1 MVGETKI
8 CRELSP
14 CETHE
19 MSLARTSIDKSY
31 EFTSLPL
38 SLPTFPRRIHLIPL
52 AEHCT
57 IRLHAKLCK
66 LVDPHRLL
74 RASLFNY
81 IFRVS
86 RNIFIIAI
94 LVSTTLTESICNGT
108 NKWRIIR
115 IEFSFECLGGEELSG
130 SGEKWIRG
138 NVSREE
144 ERACCFII
152 NVIEE

>member
-108 NKWRIIR
+108 NNWRIIR
-115 IEFSFECLGGEELSG
+115 IEFSFGCLGEGGKNCRGVGRSG
-130 SGEKWIRG
+130 SAATCRG
-138 NVSREE
+138 KKKGLVVSSST
-144 ERACCFII
+144 
-152 NVIEE
+152 